1 MDRFMHASD
10 KRMVSEFGMDIF
22 ELLYNFCIKRQ
33 LIGLRYLQTIFAV
46 GKSYCFL
53 NRLHAFENPK
63 LKVGHMQP

>member
-1 MDRFMHASD
+1 MDRFMHAID

-46 GKSYCFL
+46 DKSYCFL